1 MSYKSIPRVM
11 LCGHILD
18 SVLEIKSIFLTCIY
32 ICRIVLGEHF
42 YEYCVIMV
50 KKLFLAKYIKGPML
64 ILKTMTVCTVNLKH
78 DKRDTLTKQLFTNI
92 FWTTPKLEIDCCQ
105 GTNIFSVVFPAKCI
119 MFERKLV
126 CRLTPWVNCNLICLK
141 DEISCII

>member
-1 MSYKSIPRVM
+1 MSHKSIPRVM
-11 LCGHILD
+11 LCGHVPD

-50 KKLFLAKYIKGPML
+50 KKLFLAKYIIGPML

-92 FWTTPKLEIDCCQ
+92 FWTTQKLEIDCCL
-105 GTNIFSVVFPAKCI
+105 GDKHFLC
-119 MFERKLV
+119 
-126 CRLTPWVNCNLICLK
+126 CLPSK
-141 DEISCII
+141 MYYVWKEISMSVNTLS